1 MIRLLIK
8 NFFLFTAFSLLVNR
22 QRSSHGGVV
31 LREQDIVCMHSPLLR
46 LRDHERQM
54 DHLRAQ
60 SELAGTHMTNYLRE
74 IDADQKRVDHELS
87 LIELVNFQ

>member
-1 MIRLLIK
+1 
-8 NFFLFTAFSLLVNR
+8 
-22 QRSSHGGVV
+22 
-31 LREQDIVCMHSPLLR
+31 MHSPLLR